1 MWKAECVFR
10 TLRMRIVALT
20 ALVVITSVVLTAVMV
35 SLAVQRATRQETAQS
50 LRRDTDIY
58 QELLD
63 HASHHATWDDVAPLV
78 KDLSIRYDRRIAL
91 GTDEGIFVDSDV
103 LRGLDS
109 GELRLTPDVIIDP
122 LNPWTRTA
130 DDPKVE
136 TIDRNDDEALAKR
149 LEAIEACLS
158 PQGLPFL
165 IDASADEADLTFLVP
180 VPDQLWPDV
189 LHCLLP
195 VKQPLPRAST
205 DMGLTMEWLE
215 SCVQPALVEAGWVN
229 QENRD
234 LVISDVADRRI
245 PNALSSCID
254 QHRDSVSA
262 PPVQLHLGSQ
272 GGNPLSLRGLATP
285 VTALIVTCIIAVA
298 GVAGVMLATRIVRPL
313 RTLTAAA
320 NQLGEG
326 ELDVRVDVSDRSEIG
341 QLAETF
347 NSMAESLD
355 RSEKARRQLIADI
368 AHELGN
374 PMVTI
379 GGGLEAIQDGVYEP
393 SPEVIASLTEEA
405 THLQRLITDLRELA
419 LADSGSLPIGRAE
432 VDLGE
437 VVAATVAAHTPI
449 AKAAGVELT
458 VEGAAPRPVL
468 GDETRLRQVLAN
480 LLSNAIHHTPA
491 GGVVTVRMSALPATL
506 RLEVVDTG
514 EGIHPDHLPHIF
526 ERFWRADSSRHR
538 DGGRTGLGLAISD
551 TLIRAQGGTIDVAST
566 LGVGTAF
573 TIELPTS
580 TGS

>member
-1 MWKAECVFR
+1 
-10 TLRMRIVALT
+10 MRIVALT

-63 HASHHATWDDVAPLV
+63 HASHHSTWDDVAPLL

-91 GTDEGIFVDSDV
+91 GTDEGIFVDSDE
-103 LRGLDS
+103 LRGIDS

-130 DDPKVE
+130 DDPRVE
-136 TIDRNDDEALAKR
+136 IIDRNDAEALTKR

-158 PQGLPFL
+158 PQGLPFR
-165 IDASADEADLTFLVP
+165 INASVEEADLTFQVP
-180 VPDQLWPDV
+180 VLDQLWPDV

-195 VKQPLPRAST
+195 VEQPLPRAST
-205 DMGLTMEWLE
+205 DMGLTMGWLE
-215 SCVQPALVEAGWVN
+215 SCARPTLVEAGWVN
-229 QENRD
+229 RD
-234 LVISDVADRRI
+234 GREVVIDDVADRRI
-245 PNALSSCID
+245 PDALSSCID

-262 PPVQLHLGSQ
+262 PPVQLHLGSEEQ
-272 GGNPLSLRGLATP
+272 SPLSLQGLATP
-285 VTALIVTCIIAVA
+285 ETALIVTCIIAVA

-320 NQLGEG
+320 NRLGEG
-326 ELDVRVDVSDRSEIG
+326 KLEVRVDVSDRSEIG

-419 LADSGSLPIGRAE
+419 LADTGSLPIGRTE

-437 VVAATVAAHTPI
+437 VVAATVAAHIPI
-449 AKAAGVELT
+449 GKAAGVELT
-458 VEGAAPRPVL
+458 VEGTATRPVL

-480 LLSNAIHHTPA
+480 LLSNAIRHTPA
-491 GGVVTVRMSALPATL
+491 GGVVTVRMSALPATV

-538 DGGRTGLGLAISD
+538 DGGRTGLGLAISE
-551 TLIRAQGGTIDVAST
+551 TLIRAQGGSIDVAST

-580 TGS
+580 TSS